1 MVKKLSDLLEVTD
14 VLGNS
19 VDINTE
25 ITGLVIDSRKVKPG
39 DLFIAIKGGQSDG
52 HKYLN
57 QALENGAVAVLVT
70 DGRSEVESEMISL
83 RWEDGLLGKLANV
96 YYDYPS
102 ENLTVIGITGTNGK
116 TTVGTILYQA
126 IVASGAKCGLI
137 STVKI
142 IIGEE
147 EFPSE
152 LTTPDVLTLHR
163 IHFEMLQ
170 AGCSYVIMEVSSHAI
185 HQKRIEGIEF
195 DCGIFTNITH
205 DHLDYHKDFSEYLR
219 VKKMFFDSLEPEAVA
234 ITNTDDK
241 NGEVMLQNTKAKKV
255 SYALKHGSDYKGKI
269 LSSTLEGLHLEFN
282 SREALF
288 RLAGNFNAYN
298 LLAAYACLVELNVGS
313 KEEML
318 TYLTQVTPPEG
329 RLDVIRV
336 LSKNALAIVDYAH
349 TPDALANVLKT
360 IKQMTSGKVVTVIG
374 CGGDRDK
381 TKRPKMAAI
390 AAHFS
395 DQVILTSDNPRTENP
410 ETILDEMEVGITS
423 EDDHR
428 VFRMTQRE
436 KAIKMGVMLVE
447 AGDVL
452 LVAGKGHEKYQ
463 EVNGVRT
470 PFDDKRKI
478 MEFSI
483 R

>member
-14 VLGNS
+14 VLAVS
-19 VDINTE
+19 VNRDAE
-25 ITGLVIDSRKVKPG
+25 ITGLVIDSRKVQPG
-39 DLFIAIKGGQSDG
+39 DLFIAVKGGQSDG
-52 HKYLN
+52 HKYLD
-57 QALENGAVAVLVT
+57 QALESGAVAVLVT
-70 DGRSEVESEMISL
+70 DGRTEIGPDMISL
-83 RWEDGLLGKLANV
+83 RWEDDLLGKLANV

-102 ENLTVIGITGTNGK
+102 EQLTVIGITGTNGK
-116 TTVGTILYQA
+116 TTVATLLHQA
-126 IVASGAKCGLI
+126 IVATGSKCGLI

-142 IIGEE
+142 VVGDE

-185 HQKRIEGIEF
+185 HQRRIQGIEF

-205 DHLDYHKDFSEYLR
+205 DHLDYHNSFSEYIR

-255 SYALKHGSDYKGKI
+255 SYALKHGCEYKGKI

-282 SREALF
+282 SIEALF

-298 LLAAYACLVELNVGS
+298 LLAAYACMVELDVAPH
-313 KEEML
+313 EETL
-318 TYLTQVTPPEG
+318 TILTQVRPPEG
-329 RLDVIRV
+329 RLEVIRV
-336 LSKNALAIVDYAH
+336 PSKQALAIVDYAH

-360 IKQMTSGKVVTVIG
+360 IKAMTSGKVVTVVG

-381 TKRPKMAAI
+381 AKRPKMAAI

-410 ETILDEMEVGITS
+410 ETILDEMEVGITD

-428 VFRMTQRE
+428 VFRMTQRD

-463 EVNGVRT
+463 EINGVRT